1 MSVMAAI
8 VRRDFK
14 LAARIGGGLGLAAGF
29 FLLVG
34 AAMPFGF
41 GADLDFLARLAP
53 AAAWIGAVLAV
64 LLSLDR
70 LFQADAED
78 GSLDQLRLAP
88 VPLEAVVLS
97 KCAAHWL
104 TTGLP
109 LVLATPLVAVMFN
122 MPGDLMAPLLVSL
135 LIGTP
140 GLTLTGAVAGALTAG
155 LRRGGLL
162 ISLLTLPLY
171 IPFLIFGAAAA
182 TAEGPAPFLFLGALS
197 LFALAL
203 GPFAAAAALRLTL
216 D

>member
-1 MSVMAAI
+1 MGAI
-8 VRRDFK
+8 LRRDLV
-14 LAARIGGGLGLAAGF
+14 LAVRVGGGTGLAIGF
-29 FLLVG
+29 FLLIGTVQ
-34 AAMPFGF
+34 PFGF
-41 GADLDFLARLAP
+41 GADPALLARIAP
-53 AAAWIGAVLAV
+53 AAVWTGAVLAV

-88 VPLEAVVLS
+88 VPLEAIVLA

-109 LVLATPLVAVMFN
+109 LVLAAPLVAVMFN
-122 MPGDLMAPLLVSL
+122 LPGEGFGPLTVSL
-135 LIGTP
+135 LLGTP
-140 GLTLTGAVAGALTAG
+140 GLTLIGAVGAALTAG

-162 ISLLTLPLY
+162 VSLLTLPLY
-171 IPFLIFGAAAA
+171 VPALIFGTAAAA
-182 TAEGPAPFLFLGALS
+182 GGDPAAFLFLGALS

>member
-1 MSVMAAI
+1 MRALGAI
-8 VRRDFK
+8 LRRDLV
-14 LAARIGGGLGLAAGF
+14 LAARVGGGMGLAVGF

-41 GADLDFLARLAP
+41 GADLGLLARLAP
-53 AAAWIGAVLAV
+53 AAVWIGAVLAV

-88 VPLEAVVLS
+88 VPLEAAVLA

-109 LVLATPLVAVMFN
+109 LVLATPFVAVMFN
-122 MPGDLMAPLLVSL
+122 MPARDWGALLASL

-140 GLTLTGAVAGALTAG
+140 GLTLMGAVGAALTAG

-162 ISLLTLPLY
+162 VSLLTLPLY
-171 IPFLIFGAAAA
+171 VPALIFGVGAANAGGA
-182 TAEGPAPFLFLGALS
+182 APFLLLGALS
-197 LFALAL
+197 LFSLALA
-203 GPFAAAAALRLTL
+203 PFAAAAALRLTL

>member
-1 MSVMAAI
+1 MAAI
-8 VRRDFK
+8 LRRDLI
-14 LAARIGGGLGLAAGF
+14 LAVRIGGGMGLAVGF
-29 FLLVG
+29 FLLVSI
-34 AAMPFGF
+34 AMPFGV
-41 GADLDFLARLAP
+41 GAEPGLLARLAP
-53 AAAWIGAVLAV
+53 AAVWIGAVLAV

-70 LFQADAED
+70 LFQADVED

-88 VPLEAVVLS
+88 VPLEAAVLS

-109 LVLATPLVAVMFN
+109 LVLAAPLVAVMFN
-122 MPGDLMAPLLVSL
+122 MPSEYLGPLLASL
-135 LIGTP
+135 VIGTP
-140 GLTLTGAVAGALTAG
+140 GLTLVGAIGAALTAG

-171 IPFLIFGAAAA
+171 VPALIFGTGAAMSDTA
-182 TAEGPAPFLFLGALS
+182 TPFLFLGALS

-203 GPFAAAAALRLTL
+203 GPFATAAALRLTL

>member
-1 MSVMAAI
+1 MKTMAA
-8 VRRDFK
+8 VLRRDLI
-14 LAARIGGGLGLAAGF
+14 LAVRIGGGMGLAVGF

-34 AAMPFGF
+34 ASMPFAF
-41 GADLDFLARLAP
+41 GAEPALLTRLAP

-88 VPLEAVVLS
+88 VPLEAIVLS
-97 KCAAHWL
+97 KCAAHWM

-109 LVLATPLVAVMFN
+109 LVLAAPLVAILYN
-122 MPGDLMAPLLVSL
+122 MPAGELGPLLLSL
-135 LIGTP
+135 VIGTP
-140 GLTLTGAVAGALTAG
+140 GLTLIGAVGAALTAG

-171 IPFLIFGAAAA
+171 VPALIFGTAAA
-182 TAEGPAPFLFLGALS
+182 TADSPAPLLFLGALS
-197 LFALAL
+197 LFTLAL
-203 GPFAAAAALRLTL
+203 GPIAAAAALRHTL

>member
-1 MSVMAAI
+1 MKAAAAI
-8 VRRDFK
+8 LHRDFI
-14 LAARIGGGLGLAAGF
+14 LAMRIGGGTGLAVGF
-29 FLLVG
+29 FLLVS
-34 AAMPFGF
+34 ASMPFAF
-41 GADLDFLARLAP
+41 GAEPELLSRLAP

-88 VPLEAVVLS
+88 IPLEAVVVS
-97 KCAAHWL
+97 KCAAHWI

-109 LVLATPLVAVMFN
+109 LVLAAPLVAVLFN
-122 MPGDLMAPLLVSL
+122 MPAENLMPLLAALV
-135 LIGTP
+135 IGTP
-140 GLTLTGAVAGALTAG
+140 GLTLVGAVGAALTAG

-171 IPFLIFGAAAA
+171 VPALIFGTAAA
-182 TAEGPAPFLFLGALS
+182 TAETSAPFLFLGALS